1 MYVCMYV
8 CMYGVCVCMFVYIYN
23 YIYIEKLYFYTYAF
37 MEKACGIAMN
47 SSMARISG
55 FGQFASHSL
64 QRLEDS
70 T

>member
-1 MYVCMYV
+1 MYVGMV
-8 CMYGVCVCMFVYIYN
+8 CVCVCMFV